1 MQLRRRGWRSA
12 RQAKPNRKTILFFS
26 LVLFL
31 FLTLQTFVYIEK
43 NLRPSLMY
51 IAKVRVKEIAAE
63 TISSALR
70 ENISAKANYSKLIEW
85 RTDASGRTTGFM
97 INYAE
102 HLRIAAETKEVVQ
115 ATLKSLTRFPEKVPL
130 GQALNSAILAS
141 FGPDIPIR
149 LTPAGA
155 AVVHLETRHVDA
167 GINMLLVEVFMRV
180 EAEVTVI
187 IPFGTDLELVETEV
201 PISYVLV
208 VGDVPMYY
216 FDNKGR
222 QIGKLNDADPAP
234 SIPFPPAVLDSSVL
248 LE

>member
-1 MQLRRRGWRSA
+1 MNIA
-12 RQAKPNRKTILFFS
+12 R
-26 LVLFL
+26 
-31 FLTLQTFVYIEK
+31 
-43 NLRPSLMY
+43 
-51 IAKVRVKEIAAE
+51 VRVKEIAAE

-70 ENISAKANYSKLIEW
+70 ENIPLTADYGRLIDW
-85 RTDASGRTTGFM
+85 RTDASGRTVGFM

-102 HLRIAAETKEVVQ
+102 HMRIAAETKQIVQ
-115 ATLKSLTRFPEKVPL
+115 ETLYGMTRFPEKIPL

-155 AVVHLETRHVDA
+155 AIVRLETRHVDA
-167 GINMLLVEVFMRV
+167 GINMLLVEVYMHV
-180 EAEVTVI
+180 QAEVTII
-187 IPFGTDLELVETEV
+187 IPFGTGLELVETEV

-222 QIGKLNDADPAP
+222 QIGRLNEGDPVPA
-234 SIPFPPAVLDSSVL
+234 IPFPPAVPDGFTRPQ
-248 LE
+248 